1 MKTLAS
7 AALALLLG
15 LSPAFAQDS
24 GQGPG
29 GQGPGGQGPGRRNA
43 PQGQAPQGPSAPE
56 GRRLPPDQTTRH
68 TLELPD
74 GRTLRFTATAG
85 SLPLVDD
92 GGRLQAEI
100 AYTAYALDGA
110 SPSTRPVTFA
120 LNGGPGA
127 SSAYLHLTAIGPWRL
142 PVDERTIS
150 PSAPTALVPNAE
162 TWLDFTDLVF
172 IDPVGTGYSRA
183 AGSGDDAN
191 RYYAVDTDA
200 SVLSAAIARYLRN
213 ADRLSSPKFFVG
225 ESYGGFRG
233 PLIAG
238 RLQTEVG
245 VGLSGLVLLS
255 PVLDFAWLSQP
266 RYTPWAHV
274 TRLPSLAAAA
284 LERRG
289 RPATRAALAEAEAY
303 AVGDYMLDLVR
314 GVRDPAVV
322 ARLSE
327 RVAGFTGLDAGVVRR
342 AGGRIGAGLYQR
354 EAERDEGRVA
364 SAYDPRVTSF
374 DPDPT
379 APGGV
384 EDPILT
390 ALKAPLTTA
399 AIEHGAKTLNWR
411 VADARYELLNNAVNR
426 AWRWGGGRGSAEAV
440 GALREALALDPAL
453 RVLVVHGLS
462 DLVTPYFASKMILD
476 QIPDYGGAGRL
487 ALATYPGGHMFYA
500 RDASRRAFRADV
512 AALYEAALAARRQ
525 P

>member
-1 MKTLAS
+1 MTPVKTFA
-7 AALALLLG
+7 AALALLLA
-15 LSPAFAQDS
+15 LAPALAQAPD
-24 GQGPG
+24 GAQA
-29 GQGPGGQGPGRRNA
+29 PGRRGA
-43 PQGQAPQGPSAPE
+43 AQAQGSQAPE
-56 GRRLPPDQTTRH
+56 GRRLPPDQVTRH
-68 TLELPD
+68 TLDLPG

-100 AYTAYALDGA
+100 AFTAYALDGA
-110 SPSTRPVTFA
+110 GPAERPVTFA

-142 PVDERTIS
+142 PVDGRTIS
-150 PSAPTALVPNAE
+150 PSAPTTLVPNAE

-183 AGSGDDAN
+183 AGQGEDAN
-191 RYYAVDTDA
+191 RYYAVDADA

-213 ADRLSSPKFFVG
+213 TDRLGSPKFFVG

-233 PLIAG
+233 PLIAQ
-238 RLQTEVG
+238 RLQNEVG

-266 RYTPWAHV
+266 RYTPWGHV
-274 TRLPSLAAAA
+274 ARLPSLAAAA
-284 LERRG
+284 LERAG
-289 RPATRAALAEAEAY
+289 RPASRATLAEAEAY
-303 AVGDYMLDLVR
+303 AAGDYLLDLVR
-314 GVRDPAVV
+314 GVRDPAAV
-322 ARLSE
+322 ARASE
-327 RVAGFTGLDAGVVRR
+327 RVAALTGLDPAVVRR
-342 AGGRIGAGLYQR
+342 AGGRVGTGLYQR
-354 EAERDEGRVA
+354 EAERAEGRVA
-364 SAYDPRVTSF
+364 SAYDPQVTSF

-379 APGGV
+379 AAGGV
-384 EDPILT
+384 EDPILA

-399 AIEHGAKTLNWR
+399 AIEHGARTLNWR
-411 VADARYELLNNAVNR
+411 VPDARYELLNNAVSR

-440 GALREALALDPAL
+440 GALRDVLALDPSL
-453 RVLVVHGLS
+453 RVLVAHGLA

-487 ALATYPGGHMFYA
+487 ALATYPGGHMFYG
-500 RDASRRAFRADV
+500 RDASRQAFRADV
-512 AALYEAALAARRQ
+512 AALFEAALAARRGR